1 MRKYKLNKKKFAAFV
16 WEAIGA
22 LAFIAVF
29 AGGPLAI
36 IASM

>member
-1 MRKYKLNKKKFAAFV
+1 MRKFTLNKKKFAAFV

-29 AGGPLAI
+29 VGGPLAI
-36 IASM
+36 LASM

>member
-1 MRKYKLNKKKFAAFV
+1 MRHYKLNKKKFAAF
-16 WEAIGA
+16 IGDVLA
-22 LAFIAVF
+22 AAAFIAIF